1 VAAFCCCHVGAW
13 CRYQSCVTEVLGLVL
28 ERVSGERYSDLL
40 QSIIWSRLCC
50 EEDADVQLDRVG
62 AAIAC
67 GGVCATARYAD
78 VICHHD
84 SHRSLA
90 RQGPSILVFF
100 VVMQLLPHSMP
111 TRHVITFNLLQST
124 MISTLMN

>member
-1 VAAFCCCHVGAW
+1 M
-13 CRYQSCVTEVLGLVL
+13 TEVLGLVL

-67 GGVCATARYAD
+67 GGVCATARY
-78 VICHHD
+78 VC
-84 SHRSLA
+84 
-90 RQGPSILVFF
+90 
-100 VVMQLLPHSMP
+100 
-111 TRHVITFNLLQST
+111 
-124 MISTLMN
+124 